1 MPGTTSA
8 PNLDPAG
15 AARAVK
21 PAVPP
26 ATEAQKIRALPWN
39 LVNGV
44 FTNIFYLWTFGGS
57 VFVLFLN
64 ELGLPK
70 GQIGTLLSL
79 FPFCGLLALGFAPL
93 ATRLGRKRV
102 FIAGYGTRYFIIAGL
117 LGLPWITAHYG
128 YAAAVAFLFIDISI
142 VALLRAMAET
152 AYYPWTQEFI
162 PNRVR
167 GKFSAVYMVLTT
179 IASAA
184 ALLTAG
190 YVIGVKTGLSGYLFL
205 IGVGAVLG
213 FIGILAMLPV
223 PGGAPES
230 SADAP
235 RAHFANMLDALH
247 DRNLVAY
254 LGGMAGIT
262 IGSVLLTSF
271 LPLYVKEQIG
281 LPAGTVVTLDSVGM
295 VGGALSS
302 LAWGW
307 AADRVGSRPV
317 LMPALTL
324 SLIIPLGWL
333 ALPRQA
339 PHAVVW
345 CGLLYF
351 IFGVVSFGVFIGSG
365 RLLFN
370 GVVPPEK
377 STAYT
382 AIYYAWM
389 GLTGGAAPL
398 LAGGILTATAGW
410 QTRLGGLTFD
420 GHALLFCLSVLL
432 LGFGWWQY
440 GRVRPDDVYTTRA
453 VLQRLAARLH
463 RQPPGNDC
471 HDDGGRPVS

>member
-1 MPGTTSA
+1 VIQ
-8 PNLDPAG
+8 
-15 AARAVK
+15 AVK
-21 PAVPP
+21 PAAAPVS
-26 ATEAQKIRALPWN
+26 EGQKIRALPWD

-44 FTNIFYLWTFGGS
+44 LTNIFYQWTFGGS

-79 FPFCGLLALGFAPL
+79 FPLCGLIALGFAPL

-102 FIAGYGTRYFIIAGL
+102 FIAGYGTRYFVIAGL
-117 LGLPWITAHYG
+117 LGLPWVTAHYG
-128 YAAAVAFLFIDISI
+128 FPAAVAFLFSDISI

-205 IGVGAVLG
+205 IGAGAVLG

-223 PGGAPES
+223 PGGAPEG

-235 RAHFANMLDALH
+235 RAHVNNMLDALH

-262 IGSVLLTSF
+262 IGTMLLTSF

-295 VGGALSS
+295 VGGALFS

-317 LMPALTL
+317 LMSALTL
-324 SLIIPLGWL
+324 SLTIPLGWL
-333 ALPRQA
+333 ALPRQV
-339 PHAVVW
+339 PCAVVW

-351 IFGVVSFGVFIGSG
+351 IFGVVSFGVAIGSG

-410 QTRLGGLTFD
+410 QTRLGGLVFD

-432 LGFGWWQY
+432 LGFGWWLY
-440 GRVRPDDVYTTRA
+440 GRVRPDDIYTTRA
-453 VLQRLAARLH
+453 VLQRLAVRL
-463 RQPPGNDC
+463 
-471 HDDGGRPVS
+471 GRR